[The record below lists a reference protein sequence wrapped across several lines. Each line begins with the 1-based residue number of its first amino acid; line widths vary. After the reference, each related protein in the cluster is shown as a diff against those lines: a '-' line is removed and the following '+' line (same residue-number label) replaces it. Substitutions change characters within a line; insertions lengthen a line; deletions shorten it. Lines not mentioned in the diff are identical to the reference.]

1 MVWKF
6 ESLALGKYKSKQKKK
21 IPVEIRQVDEEGKQV
36 GVKEIL
42 TFRFIVREA
51 GQEQYGELNVEINN

>member
-1 MVWKF
+1 MKVIY
-6 ESLALGKYKSKQKKK
+6 SKK

-51 GQEQYGELNVEINN
+51 GQEQYGELNVESNN